1 MDLNTKIERQ
11 KARIWGLTAM
21 KHANNSVA
29 NNSKIDEAI
38 YNAIINLSKLT
49 DRKNERNT

>member
-21 KHANNSVA
+21 KHASSSEA
-29 NNSKIDEAI
+29 NDSKINKAI